1 MKFKKK
7 IFTLSSSSLQLFQF
21 KILNV
26 VNLGIKNEKRLIN
39 NNIKNTERKT
49 KIVQEIYIGSNHK

>member
-1 MKFKKK
+1 VKFKKK